1 MITLAS
7 NQVFKRVE
15 AYYRRGMPQL
25 G

>member
-15 AYYRRGMPQL
+15 AYYRRGMPRL